1 MNKESIVNDMVSF
14 IEEAERNLQAS
25 AFVKDAKTSKKDKKD
40 IVNRIL
46 DELEKKVSDEN

>member
-1 MNKESIVNDMVSF
+1 MNKEKIVDEMIDF
-14 IEEAERNLQAS
+14 IEEAERDLQAS
-25 AFVKDAKTSKKDKKD
+25 KFASESKTSKSN

>member
-1 MNKESIVNDMVSF
+1 MNRDTIINEMISF
-14 IEEAERNLQAS
+14 IEDAERDLQAS
-25 AFVKDAKTSKKDKKD
+25 KLSNDTKNAKSN

>member
-1 MNKESIVNDMVSF
+1 MNRDTIINEMISF
-14 IEEAERNLQAS
+14 IEDAERDLQAS
-25 AFVKDAKTSKKDKKD
+25 KLSNDTKNTKSN